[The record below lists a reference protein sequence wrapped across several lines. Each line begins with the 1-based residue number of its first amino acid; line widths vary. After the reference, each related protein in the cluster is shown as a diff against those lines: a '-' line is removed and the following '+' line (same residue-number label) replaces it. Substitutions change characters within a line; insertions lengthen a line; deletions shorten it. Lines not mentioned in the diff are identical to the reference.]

1 MAKFSFKSLFSRTP
15 GRFERHAIERRKNTR
30 HEPEGAKSILI
41 VDDSKTARMTLKR
54 MLDSGGYTIYEAEDG
69 VSAISMAQQK
79 LPDLI
84 LMDVV
89 MPGINGFVATR
100 RIRKMEDTK
109 NIPIVIMSGNEQA
122 TEEFWVIR
130 IGANDFMAKPFN
142 RSEVYRRVERLLFQ
156 NEII

>member
-1 MAKFSFKSLFSRTP
+1 MAHFSLKSLF
-15 GRFERHAIERRKNTR
+15 GRSQKTDVNGQADRRRNHRNSPDGGKC
-30 HEPEGAKSILI
+30 ILV
-41 VDDSKTARMTLKR
+41 VDDSKTARMTLKK
-54 MLDSGGYTIYEAEDG
+54 MLQTGGFNILEAEDG
-69 VSAISMAQQK
+69 QSAIDMAQK
-79 LPDLI
+79 HLPDLI

-100 RIRKMEDTK
+100 RIRKLEHTSK
-109 NIPIVIMSGNEQA
+109 IPIVIMSGNEQA

-142 RSEVYRRVERLLFQ
+142 RAEVYRRVERILFQ